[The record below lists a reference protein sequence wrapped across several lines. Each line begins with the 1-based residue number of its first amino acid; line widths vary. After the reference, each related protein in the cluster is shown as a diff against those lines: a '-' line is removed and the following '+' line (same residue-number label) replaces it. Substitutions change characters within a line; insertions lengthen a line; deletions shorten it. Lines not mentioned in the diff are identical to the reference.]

1 MAKAKC
7 KICGEPLDT
16 KTAYKVV
23 TNGKNAY
30 YCSVIEYENDLAKKE
45 KAAAD
50 KDNVYRSI
58 CNILRKNEIT
68 NSVLWK
74 EKAEWNKA
82 FSDELIAQYLNEN
95 KEYLTSAIA
104 KLENKEYNRIR
115 YLSAIIKNSLGD
127 YTPKP
132 KVEVQKVIVEETVY
146 EAPSVRRNKRRSLAD
161 LEYEY

>member
-1 MAKAKC
+1 MAKCKC

-23 TNGKNAY
+23 VNGKNAY
-30 YCSVIEYENDLAKKE
+30 YCSAAEHENDLAKKE

-58 CNILRKNEIT
+58 CDILSKNEIT

-132 KVEVQKVIVEETVY
+132 KVEIQKVIVEETIY
-146 EAPSVRRNKRRSLAD
+146 EAPSVRRNQRRSLAD
-161 LEYEY
+161 LEDEY